1 MDEAYLIGKDA
12 TVRMRFEKQNL
23 VLEWLG
29 KKDEVLKKRVAKELK
44 KKDLKEYNYST
55 YDLSRIIE
63 NELGSD

>member
-44 KKDLKEYNYST
+44 KERS
-55 YDLSRIIE
+55 
-63 NELGSD
+63 